1 MKIAEYFESVKD
13 RTLTDSFVVNFKVTK
28 QVNRSN
34 NGHLRAR
41 ITFIDNSILEFSEFI
56 EQASEDE
63 IRLVTY
69 SYHWESK
76 NGDLIR
82 RWDNARHFPRL
93 ENFPHHIH
101 DGKTGDV
108 TPGKLVNIFQVLDEI
123 ASNLDE

>member
-1 MKIAEYFESVKD
+1 
-13 RTLTDSFVVNFKVTK
+13 
-28 QVNRSN
+28 
-34 NGHLRAR
+34 
-41 ITFIDNSILEFSEFI
+41 I
-56 EQASEDE
+56 EQVSEDE

-93 ENFPHHIH
+93 ENFPHHVH

-123 ASNLDE
+123 ASNLDK